1 VHVVF
6 SKWGGVP
13 HWEFDAV
20 RLGED
25 AFGVWVLVPQGTRV
39 TRPGYVI
46 ESSVAA
52 VSMFAHDTPAVP
64 HFHRTEGAPR
74 EVVFTIYV
82 DICLARTSC
91 DDVVR
96 AMRAR
101 QEPYRSVGWDWLQ

>member
-1 VHVVF
+1 MTGCT
-6 SKWGGVP
+6 SCSPKWGGVR

-25 AFGVWVLVPQGTRV
+25 A
-39 TRPGYVI
+39 
-46 ESSVAA
+46 
-52 VSMFAHDTPAVP
+52 
-64 HFHRTEGAPR
+64 EGAPR
-74 EVVFTIYV
+74 EVMFTIYV